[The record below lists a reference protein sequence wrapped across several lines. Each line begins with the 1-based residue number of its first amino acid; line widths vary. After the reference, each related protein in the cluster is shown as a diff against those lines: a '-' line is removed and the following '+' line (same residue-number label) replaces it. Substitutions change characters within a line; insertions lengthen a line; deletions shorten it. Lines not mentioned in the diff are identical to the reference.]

1 MRSLWGDLM
10 TPQHSHTPTHTKEV
24 WSVFFMPFN
33 GISDCVV
40 LNVCDLQCEE
50 ACAGRG
56 AETNWTERVQQI
68 LQQQV

>member
-1 MRSLWGDLM
+1 
-10 TPQHSHTPTHTKEV
+10 
-24 WSVFFMPFN
+24 MPFN

-40 LNVCDLQCEE
+40 LNVFDLQCEE